1 MKQADINQLKLEIDQ
16 LEKSKASSIKIDKK
30 LKELIQ
36 INLEQQYL
44 VIEIADTTLSKVDER
59 LKHLDKKLEAFNIT
73 PN

>member
-59 LKHLDKKLEAFNIT
+59 LKHLDKKLEAFNTT

>member
-30 LKELIQ
+30 VKELEQ